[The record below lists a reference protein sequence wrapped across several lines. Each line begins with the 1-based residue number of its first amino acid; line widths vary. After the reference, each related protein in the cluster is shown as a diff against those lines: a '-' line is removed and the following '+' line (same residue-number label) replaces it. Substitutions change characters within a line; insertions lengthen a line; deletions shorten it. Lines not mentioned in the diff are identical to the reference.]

1 MRLFK
6 KMNAALALA
15 LTLALVAPVVTP
27 VTNVAVA
34 EAATIKLS
42 KKKKSLKVGKS
53 FKLKVKGT
61 SEKATFTTSNVNV
74 ATVNAKGKVTAV
86 AAGKA
91 TITATVADTKLTCKV
106 TVKNPAV
113 ANAPFEAKEITLN
126 GYNFIV
132 PANWIS
138 ASASENGIYT
148 YAATPT
154 DKTTS
159 LILIVVQNAEGAGSL
174 GYNVF
179 KEILVAQYSEENL
192 AAAAS
197 NEAADVT
204 ISNYTTAD
212 VETPL
217 GTAFYLYCDAIAET
231 ENISFT
237 LSEADY
243 IFAIDNVT
251 ITVQGFNTS
260 LDDVK
265 EPSIQEVIDYI
276 AQNITTK

>member
-42 KKKKSLKVGKS
+42 KKKKNLNVGKS

-61 SEKATFTTSNVNV
+61 SEKATFASSDVKV

-106 TVKNPAV
+106 TVKGSTNPAV

-126 GYNFIV
+126 GYNFVV

-138 ASASENGIYT
+138 ESASENGIYA

-159 LILIVVQNAEGAGSL
+159 AIQIVVQNAEGAGAL

-197 NEAADVT
+197 DAT

-217 GTAFYLYCDAIAET
+217 GTAFYLYYDATAET
-231 ENISFT
+231 EGISLT

-243 IFAIDNVT
+243 ICADDNAM
-251 ITVQGFNTS
+251 IIVQGINLP

-265 EPSIQEVIDYI
+265 DPSIQEIIDYI
-276 AQNITTK
+276 VQNITKK

>member
-42 KKKKSLKVGKS
+42 KKKKNLKVGKS

-61 SEKATFTTSNVNV
+61 SQKATFTSSDEAIAKVD
-74 ATVNAKGKVTAV
+74 AKGKVTAV
-86 AAGKA
+86 SAGKA
-91 TITATVADTKLTCKV
+91 TITATVADNELICKV
-106 TVKNPAV
+106 TVKGSANPAV
-113 ANAPFEAKEITLN
+113 ANAPFEAKEVVIN
-126 GYNFIV
+126 GYSFVV
-132 PANWIS
+132 PNGWVSEEASQNGIS
-138 ASASENGIYT
+138 AW
-148 YAATPT
+148 AATPT

-159 LILIVVQNAEGAGSL
+159 TVQVIVQDAEGAGLL
-174 GYNVF
+174 GYNAF
-179 KEILVAQYSEENL
+179 KEIIATQYSEENI
-192 AAAAS
+192 AAMAS
-197 NEAADVT
+197 GAT

-217 GTAFYLYCDAIAET
+217 GTAFYLYYDATAET
-231 ENISFT
+231 EGFSLT

-243 IFAIDNVT
+243 IFAVDNAM
-251 ITVQGFNTS
+251 IIVQGINLP

-265 EPSIQEVIDYI
+265 DPSIQEIINYT
-276 AQNITTK
+276 AQNITKK